1 MKKMTMMKKRGQEK
15 LRRETEVLLCI
26 RLPIDTVFES
36 GNYILLVHGNR
47 KKN

>member
-1 MKKMTMMKKRGQEK
+1 MYQVT
-15 LRRETEVLLCI
+15 